1 MKKTFSLI
9 DPSKKPERIADQI
22 RSEVKKYIKRERKKE
37 LPKTADFWD
46 FDCRF
51 GISEDS
57 AEEIHVSKISEYI
70 AKMVTEKAES
80 FYLEIIARSTT
91 RARQS
96 E

>member
-9 DPSKKPERIADQI
+9 DPSKKPERVADQI
-22 RSEVKKYIKRERKKE
+22 KSEVKKYIKRERKKE

-51 GISEDS
+51 GKSEDS
-57 AEEIHVSKISEYI
+57 AEVIHVSKIGENIS
-70 AKMVTEKAES
+70 KVVSDKGES
-80 FYLEIIARSTT
+80 FYLEIMARSTT
-91 RARQS
+91 RTRKS